1 MTGALALPTSPP
13 ARSASTA
20 PERPVPPPTVAERIA
35 PAEFSAF
42 YERVAP
48 RLWGYVQTQV
58 RNPTQTDDLVQEA
71 FTRVLA
77 ARFEP
82 ENEEHLTRYLY
93 RTAIHLIRDRGR
105 SKNRA
110 HDTLDDH
117 PEPAQPAAP
126 EGLRHDLGVAF
137 DALNERE
144 RKLLWLA
151 HIEGLDHKAIADAV
165 GAQAGS
171 VRVMLFRARRRLAE
185 RLGLEKRENRSS
197 T

>member
-13 ARSASTA
+13 ATS
-20 PERPVPPPTVAERIA
+20 PERVAPLAERIA
-35 PAEFSAF
+35 VAELAAF

-58 RNPTQTDDLVQEA
+58 RNASQTDDLVQEA

-93 RTAIHLIRDRGR
+93 RTAIHLVRDRGR
-105 SKNRA
+105 ARNRP
-110 HDTLDDH
+110 HDALEDH

-126 EGLRHDLGVAF
+126 EGLGHDLERAF
-137 DALNERE
+137 GALAEKER
-144 RKLLWLA
+144 RLLWLA
-151 HIEGLDHKAIADAV
+151 HVEGLDHKAIAQAV
-165 GAQAGS
+165 GARAGS
-171 VRVMLFRARRRLAE
+171 VRVMLFRARRRLAA
-185 RLGLEKRENRSS
+185 RLGAGSSLERSAS
-197 T
+197 